1 MVYSYAMWIFAKF
14 HLMVIRAYDSIVMQ
28 WKING

>member
-1 MVYSYAMWIFAKF
+1 MWIFAKF